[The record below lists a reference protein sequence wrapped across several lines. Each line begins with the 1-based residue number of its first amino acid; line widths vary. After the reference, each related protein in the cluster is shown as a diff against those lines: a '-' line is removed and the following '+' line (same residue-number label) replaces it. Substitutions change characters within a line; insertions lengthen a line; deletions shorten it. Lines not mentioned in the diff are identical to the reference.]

1 MHQKPFLMQF
11 IYTKEY
17 FNFLFYPECIKVAS
31 RLISCMPDQMI
42 YPVLMPVQD
51 RFSFET
57 TTVTPEHKIQGTHFS
72 NKNCEDNDVR
82 KFKSS
87 ICGSYTNVWLA
98 RLAVTQSSSLHLRDK
113 HLFFFFSFF
122 PNLCAETSTQ
132 QRTETNLYSHS
143 YFKVLLMDWVIPVC
157 YQNVPFIKFEWTIC
171 HSAFFLT

>member
-1 MHQKPFLMQF
+1 MQL
-11 IYTKEY
+11 IYTKE
-17 FNFLFYPECIKVAS
+17 FFIFLFYPECIKVAS

-42 YPVLMPVQD
+42 YPVLMLVQD
-51 RFSFET
+51 SFTFE

-87 ICGSYTNVWLA
+87 ICGSYTNVRLA
-98 RLAVTQSSSLHLRDK
+98 RLAVRQSSSLHHRDK
-113 HLFFFFSFF
+113 HLFFFSFF
-122 PNLCAETSTQ
+122 PNLCIETSTQ
-132 QRTETNLYSHS
+132 LTETNLYSHS

-157 YQNVPFIKFEWTIC
+157 YQNGPFIKFEWTIC